1 MGEGLPNYDVE
12 RDLGGKEDVEWY
24 DYLEYFRYIINLVVF
39 AVPWLIVSLGFVV
52 ANLYMNI
59 DWNEWWGEGNAWLLA
74 NTIYLVIQFLVS
86 NFLMFEWPLF
96 VRTFRVT
103 RFLSFWS
110 GVVYITLYVISGF
123 EWYDMLY
130 LV

>member
-1 MGEGLPNYDVE
+1 
-12 RDLGGKEDVEWY
+12 
-24 DYLEYFRYIINLVVF
+24 
-39 AVPWLIVSLGFVV
+39 VPWLIVSLGFVV